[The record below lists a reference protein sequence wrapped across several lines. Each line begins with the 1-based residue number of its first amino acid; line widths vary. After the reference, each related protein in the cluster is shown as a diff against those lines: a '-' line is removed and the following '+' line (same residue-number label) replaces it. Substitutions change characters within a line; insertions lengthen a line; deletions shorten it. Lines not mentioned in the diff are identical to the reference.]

1 MVQVLKEELR
11 HAILRAAQDEFLQK
25 GYLSASV
32 KQIAAMVGISVG
44 NLYRYY
50 SGKDALFDAVV
61 APVYNELESMLRDH
75 GVPQADTDT
84 GHIVELVVKRLTEI
98 AGEYRKPLLI
108 LIDGSKGTRYEEAVR
123 QFYKMMADDVTKH
136 MEEYNDRQGQ
146 EVFTKHASWPV
157 SVAFLQGYFE
167 IIRRHI
173 DAEDFHH
180 ILRQYI
186 SFWYQGLR
194 AFI

>member
-1 MVQVLKEELR
+1 MVQVQKEELR
-11 HAILRAAQDEFLQK
+11 LAILRAAQDEFLQN

-50 SGKDALFDAVV
+50 SGKEALFDAIV
-61 APVYNELESMLRDH
+61 APVYSELERLMRDH
-75 GVPQADTDT
+75 SVPPLDE
-84 GHIVELVVKRLTEI
+84 GHIVELVVNVLTEI
-98 AGEYRKPLLI
+98 TGENRKPLLI
-108 LIDGSKGTRYEEAVR
+108 LIDGSKGTQHEEAGQ
-123 QFYKMMADDVTKH
+123 QFYKTMADDVTKH
-136 MEEYNDRQGQ
+136 LEEYNCRQGH
-146 EVFTKHASWPV
+146 EVFTKQVAWPI

-167 IIRRHI
+167 IIRRYV
-173 DAEDFHH
+173 DAEDCKI
-180 ILRQYI
+180 ILRQYV